1 MKPTPPPAE
10 KSASWLEIPAA
21 AIAPE
26 TRDLLTQIDT
36 FTAGKLPRLGLL
48 RFNAKLASVELVEL
62 VKEHGETSRKSFENA
77 KPFADVLAAIGSFLP
92 QSAYDAITY
101 REACELRDALT
112 ASKKDAVIC
121 AKVEKRLKACKFK
134 KGWASSL
141 AELATPPAAETA
153 SDTASELATPPA
165 AETASDTASELATP
179 PAAETA
185 SDENASDGK
194 PKGDAP
200 PASNIVALPDS
211 APLSAVELVELV
223 KSKLREMSDKQRDAA
238 RAMLAS
244 LVNEPAKLAER
255 IAA

>member
-165 AETASDTASELATP
+165 AETASD
-179 PAAETA
+179 
-185 SDENASDGK
+185 ENASDGK